1 MVDWYISAFL
11 GPVLNSS
18 TCSEIAFAYTWR
30 NSAPDSYWVPLPG
43 QDAYP
48 GFKRFSQS
56 SSTIFA
62 GDPVLRS
69 LMPLVHASADKQTQ
83 MQTWSTSGA
92 PGVENQSL
100 ATVGLVTSSPHNNTN
115 LPQYSM
121 DTVPLF
127 AHCGPSNKTA
137 FGNDFEA
144 LYKEL
149 SRFSM
154 VTVLHMHCTVHVN
167 ICHRTVGDP

>member
-1 MVDWYISAFL
+1 M
-11 GPVLNSS
+11 LNSS
-18 TCSEIAFAYTWR
+18 TCTEIAFAYTWR

-48 GFKRFSQS
+48 GFKQFSQS
-56 SSTIFA
+56 PSTIFA
-62 GDPVLRS
+62 GDPLLRS
-69 LMPLVHASADKQTQ
+69 LMPPLVHTFPDEQTQ
-83 MQTWSTSGA
+83 MQTKRQTKRQTRMQTRSTSKA
-92 PGVENQSL
+92 PGVENK
-100 ATVGLVTSSPHNNTN
+100 NNNTNNNNNNNSTN
-115 LPQYSM
+115 LPQFSM
-121 DTVPLF
+121 DTIPLF

-154 VTVLHMHCTVHVN
+154 VTVLHTH
-167 ICHRTVGDP
+167 